1 MTPSATPPQVPLEL
15 MVGQLV
21 MAGMSGITADP
32 DLLRRVRQ
40 GEVGGIVLFA
50 GNVSPA
56 LPEVLAGLQAEARAG
71 GNPPLLIS
79 VDQEGGLAS
88 RLPGPPAPPRS
99 IASPAEAFRQGQATA
114 TFLEGYHINVDL
126 APVADVDQAESGFEV
141 RQGRGYAGNAARVAG
156 MANAFTQGLQR
167 QGVAATAK
175 HFPGIGS
182 LKLTTDAGVGRVSAP
197 ARQLEIELQPFE
209 AVIDDGVDLVM
220 LANAVYEAWDPGA
233 PAVFSPSIVQDL
245 LRRRFGYDGVVI
257 TDDLALPPIA
267 GSDVGA
273 RAVLAVQAGADV
285 ALYSPVE
292 AGPVARQALLV
303 AAQSGALPHTRVE
316 EAYQRVTRLKARL
329 AGPAA

>member
-233 PAVFSPSIVQDL
+233 PAVLSPSIVQDL

-292 AGPVARQALLV
+292 AGRLPGRRCWWRRRAGRSPTRAPKRPT
-303 AAQSGALPHTRVE
+303 SG
-316 EAYQRVTRLKARL
+316 
-329 AGPAA
+329 